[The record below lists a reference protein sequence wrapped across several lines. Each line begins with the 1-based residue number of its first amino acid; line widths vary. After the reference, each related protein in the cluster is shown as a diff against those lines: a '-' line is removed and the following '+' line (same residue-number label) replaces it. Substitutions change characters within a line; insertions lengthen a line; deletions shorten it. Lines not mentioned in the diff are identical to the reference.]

1 MEKFCWRL
9 SFKLSKVWSPGFSDD
24 ISKYHRFS
32 RNRVGWMWNST
43 TPRLVKTKRA
53 MLLGSHLCCEQTKKL
68 HISLLLSAACL
79 SCLQRNRQ
87 EGKLLAQVCAL
98 KHFHLCN
105 KIAERAAP
113 LHWAGQSK
121 TLRSTKWWTAMRL
134 LLQHDWLC
142 LLGHSGVSCVK
153 WSPLWRRIGPA
164 SALMQKIILSASRER
179 DERADM

>member
-1 MEKFCWRL
+1 MFTDLVTITLVGCGIVPLFAFWRR
-9 SFKLSKVWSPGFSDD
+9 SKLCSWVDVFAVNNK
-24 ISKYHRFS
+24 KL
-32 RNRVGWMWNST
+32 N
-43 TPRLVKTKRA
+43 
-53 MLLGSHLCCEQTKKL
+53 KKL

-164 SALMQKIILSASRER
+164 SALMQKIILSASRGR